1 MERNDNFGSTGGMG
15 ENSGSGSFGSSSGGF
30 GNSGSTSGS
39 AGYGSG
45 SSAAD
50 TPSTGYGAE
59 GGLGA
64 GSYGAGGAGY
74 GSTSTQAGEGRVADA
89 KEKLGSA
96 KDAAA
101 DKLAGARDAAGDKLG
116 ALKEKAGNLSAS
128 LADRLEAGAEKLRG
142 QGGATGGSMAF
153 AGGAGTAGASAGAQ
167 DQRMAELNNRLA
179 GGMQG
184 AADWLREG
192 DLRATIETQVRENPG
207 RTLLIA
213 LGVGYLLGKT
223 FRK

>member
-1 MERNDNFGSTGGMG
+1 MERNDNIGSTGGMG
-15 ENSGSGSFGSSSGGF
+15 ENTGSGSFGSSSGF

-50 TPSTGYGAE
+50 TPRSGYGDE
-59 GGLGA
+59 GALG
-64 GSYGAGGAGY
+64 GSYGAGGANY
-74 GSTSTQAGEGRVADA
+74 ASTGTQAAEGRVADA
-89 KEKLGSA
+89 KEKLGNA

-101 DKLAGARDAAGDKLG
+101 DKLSSARDVAGEKLG
-116 ALKEKAGNLSAS
+116 TLKEKASNLSAT
-128 LADRLEAGAEKLRG
+128 LADKLEAGAEKLRG
-142 QGGATGGSMAF
+142 SQGGSMAF
-153 AGGAGTAGASAGAQ
+153 AGGAGAAGATAGTQ
-167 DQRMAELNNRLA
+167 DARMAELNNRLA

-192 DLRATIETQVRENPG
+192 DLRATIETQVREHPG

-213 LGVGYLLGKT
+213 LGVGYVLGKT